1 MAKARSSGRRPCL
14 GAGTRRCGSG
24 ARRWWPGRCRS
35 GHRCYGAAP
44 PAARA
49 LIEAAM
55 DARRLGHGPALP
67 LPLPEAATEGY
78 LTDVEWDLLDDDW
91 LERAVAYTAM
101 PLRGTRGPLTR
112 IRSRAAHRPESA
124 QPHHRLA
131 DYLEQHGRQR
141 RHGDR
146 APAAAWDA
154 LVRHAAP
161 VRRHRLPASAAR
173 RGRPHHPRQGLSSG
187 TRRNVTKGRLP
198 RHARPQPHHRTH
210 RHHSS
215 GPARRA
221 LSKLVQRIRG
231 PPEPGTHH
239 DDDLAPDPQAPGTA
253 LDAETPACR
262 QLTQAQAQARNRR
275 TSPFPEP
282 GDAGADRP
290 VAVAVRQ
297 PHDGRA
303 RRAGQRGA

>member
-78 LTDVEWDLLDDDW
+78 LTDIEWDLLDDDW

-112 IRSRAAHRPESA
+112 IRPWAAHWPESA

-131 DYLEQHGRQR
+131 DCLEQHGRQR

-173 RGRPHHPRQGLSSG
+173 RGRPHHPRQGPVQRHTAQRDQRPSPSACPTSAASPDAPSPLLAPGPESPQQVGSENPRP
-187 TRRNVTKGRLP
+187 TRTG
-198 RHARPQPHHRTH
+198 
-210 RHHSS
+210 HSS
-215 GPARRA
+215 R
-221 LSKLVQRIRG
+221 
-231 PPEPGTHH
+231 
-239 DDDLAPDPQAPGTA
+239 
-253 LDAETPACR
+253 
-262 QLTQAQAQARNRR
+262 
-275 TSPFPEP
+275 
-282 GDAGADRP
+282 
-290 VAVAVRQ
+290 
-297 PHDGRA
+297 
-303 RRAGQRGA
+303 